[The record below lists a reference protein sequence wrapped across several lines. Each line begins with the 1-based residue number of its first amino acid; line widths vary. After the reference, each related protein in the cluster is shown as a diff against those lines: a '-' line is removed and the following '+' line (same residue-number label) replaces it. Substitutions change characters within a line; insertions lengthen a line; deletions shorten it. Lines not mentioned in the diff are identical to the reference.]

1 MHTGLR
7 LQLAI
12 VLVVKLMVLVIV
24 GSFVKLVVLVIVGNS
39 ISLQRDCKRFAWCL
53 TRVLI
58 HLLVIGFALV
68 RLGLESQFPRVSP

>member
-1 MHTGLR
+1 LHTGLR

-12 VLVVKLMVLVIV
+12 ILVD
-24 GSFVKLVVLVIVGNS
+24 KLVVLVIVGSLVKLVVLVIIGNS
-39 ISLQRDCKRFAWCL
+39 IGLQRDFNRFAWCL

>member
-1 MHTGLR
+1 MHTGLL

-12 VLVVKLMVLVIV
+12 IPVVE
-24 GSFVKLVVLVIVGNS
+24 LVVLVIVGSS
-39 ISLQRDCKRFAWCL
+39 ISLQRDYKRLAWCL
-53 TRVLI
+53 TQVLR